1 MCGIAGSLIW
11 DKSQNNELKNLKKII
26 SFLNHRGP
34 NFNKVKKLDN
44 LVFGHTRLAIIDLNE
59 KANQPMLDDSERF
72 CIVYNGEIYNFIEI
86 KKILLS
92 KGVKFRT
99 NSDTEVVLEAYK
111 FWGVNCLEFFEGMF
125 AVAIWDKRNE
135 KLFLARDRIGEKPLF
150 YYPYDGKNF
159 KSGIIFSSELRALLK
174 HPNVKFDIS
183 DQAIWE
189 FLSLNYI
196 LGNSSMIKG
205 VKKLEPAHFI
215 LIEKNNFHKEKYWDL
230 KKYFIN
236 KKQYKSKNDALEEF
250 KELLDQTVKKQKIS
264 DVKLGAFLSGG
275 IDSSTIVASMCKSDK
290 QDQVNA
296 FCVGFKE
303 KNYSEVEQSKY
314 LSNFFNIKNFSLN
327 ISSEIKKDFLKIL
340 DLTNDE
346 PLGDTSILPMYYL
359 TKFTKKMSQ
368 FRYLVMVLMNY
379 LWAMK
384 LI

>member
-1 MCGIAGSLIW
+1 
-11 DKSQNNELKNLKKII
+11 
-26 SFLNHRGP
+26 
-34 NFNKVKKLDN
+34 
-44 LVFGHTRLAIIDLNE
+44 
-59 KANQPMLDDSERF
+59 
-72 CIVYNGEIYNFIEI
+72 
-86 KKILLS
+86 
-92 KGVKFRT
+92 
-99 NSDTEVVLEAYK
+99 
-111 FWGVNCLEFFEGMF
+111 MF

-215 LIEKNNFHKEKYWDL
+215 LIEKNNFNKKKYWDL

-250 KELLDQTVKKQKIS
+250 KESLDQTVKKQKIS

-296 FCVGFKE
+296 FCVGFK

-314 LSNFFNIKNFSLN
+314 LSNFLILKT
-327 ISSEIKKDFLKIL
+327 FL
-340 DLTNDE
+340 
-346 PLGDTSILPMYYL
+346 
-359 TKFTKKMSQ
+359 
-368 FRYLVMVLMNY
+368 
-379 LWAMK
+379 
-384 LI
+384 